1 MKLEYYSAL
10 FSILLVNLVDCK
22 GQRLD
27 KRDNSELLSVIK
39 GGVLVADGKLTSCE
53 LAVID
58 SRASITAASC
68 LYTGTGLNPDL
79 NYQVYLDDG
88 LDGIP
93 AHYNVSSITVHPS
106 YNPANHVND
115 FAIIQYNL
123 NGAITWQNLL
133 SPKYDAS
140 WEEIGFLRVA
150 PSNLAEDQWEGFS
163 YEFSPAT
170 HDDMCDDMSEMYA
183 MNSKDMKCTNWTTEA
198 LAPEFN
204 ICSIPLG
211 TAYGIANNNAYII
224 GTYSYSAVSGGDT
237 MCSYTEHRSY
247 YTTLA
252 NYMAFI
258 TKTLGRDL
266 LIENDFFKVN
276 MSTLSVDYKMVDR
289 DFIEDNGI
297 KTIKI
302 AGDFYMDQNPGI
314 GLDLNVGESTP
325 LDSDTSNVDDSS
337 EDHDESSQQE
347 VDTES
352 SSGLSDHKTVI
363 VAVCVSLGALT
374 IVALFLLYVFWYR
387 KRKRSTKYPI
397 GQAEYQDMLESTI
410 GGASAHSPQ
419 IRPDSAYE
427 LPSLLPDPRPR
438 QTPLMRESLIQ
449 SVYHTEMPPEYDES
463 VEQMLVRV
471 SSAVYKNE
479 PNPESTTPPKN

>member
-10 FSILLVNLVDCK
+10 FSILLVNLVDGK

-27 KRDNSELLSVIK
+27 RRDNADLLSVIK

-58 SRASITAASC
+58 CRASITAASC
-68 LYTGTGLNPDL
+68 LHTGTGLNPDL
-79 NYQVYLDDG
+79 KYQVYLDDG

-93 AHYNVSSITVHPS
+93 VHYNVDSITVHPS

-115 FAIIQYNL
+115 FAIIQYNP
-123 NGAITWQNLL
+123 NGTISWQNSI
-133 SPKYDAS
+133 SPKYDAN

-150 PSNLAEDQWEGFS
+150 PSNLEKDRWEGFT
-163 YEFSPAT
+163 YEFSPAS
-170 HDDMCDDMSEMYA
+170 HDNKCDDMSEMYA

-204 ICSIPLG
+204 ICGIPLG

-276 MSTLSVDYKMVDR
+276 MSALSVDYKMVDR
-289 DFIEDNGI
+289 DFIEDNGL
-297 KTIKI
+297 KSTKI
-302 AGDFYMDQNPGI
+302 AGDFYKDQKPGI
-314 GLDLNVGESTP
+314 GLDLNVGESVP
-325 LDSDTSNVDDSS
+325 LDSDTSNVDVSS
-337 EDHDESSQQE
+337 DDHAESSKQE
-347 VDTES
+347 VETES
-352 SSGLSDHKTVI
+352 SSGLSNRETVI
-363 VAVCVSLGALT
+363 VAVCVTLGALT
-374 IVALFLLYVFWYR
+374 IICVFLLYVFWYR
-387 KRKRSTKYPI
+387 KRKRNTKYPI

-410 GGASAHSPQ
+410 GGASAHGPD
-419 IRPDSAYE
+419 IRPDSAFE
-427 LPSLLPDPRPR
+427 LPSLLPDPRPH
-438 QTPLMRESLIQ
+438 QMPLMRELNTQ
-449 SVYHTEMPPEYDES
+449 SIYHAEMPPEYDEG